1 MRWPMRVVI
10 VLGWILAGIV
20 LLLASAV
27 YHAQLPLARRI
38 VRDTVN
44 KFVTGEI
51 SGELAIG
58 RLDQVSLDHV
68 VARWVSL
75 YDPNG
80 RRVIVAD
87 RIDLYP
93 DFAALRGNT
102 LRFKVSRLTH
112 GTVRMIDDGES
123 SPTWI
128 AALNPR
134 VKGGPPSLNPLHALL
149 DHIELEDVT
158 IYGDFLGLENFR
170 VEGVQARGK
179 LDILREARV
188 RIDGGKGTFV
198 QPFPFPGIVDDVRGS
213 IDTDP
218 TRGIDLT
225 VAARRE
231 HGSAAPQPNRTDPG
245 DERVNAHVTYKSA
258 AASVP
263 QELRIS
269 VETDEVTP
277 DSLRGLG
284 YTWIGPIDAPLRGHV
299 ELFGPAAELAIEADV
314 ESAAGNVRASG
325 TISEA
330 QGVSVHVLSNRLDL
344 PSLISNAPELT
355 VGGTFHVL
363 APPGD
368 EPPHVHVSLTPTRYK
383 GFTVPAFEVDGR
395 LQDDKVII
403 ERARSSQG
411 GRLSVSGSVGYDGST
426 DLRVD
431 ANLPAVHRE
440 PNLAHYV
447 ADLEAQLQAAVRI
460 RLPANRSSI
469 NLDGRIDLIDVRYAS
484 IRASRVTIEGIA
496 KGDPELPQVDVQVRG
511 ENVRV
516 LDYVVGVASFSLKGG
531 PPSYHAQGEFSPSP
545 GQKTFYF
552 DANIEASRKKFV
564 IHADPIEFVVGD
576 KTFRGAA
583 RDLAIILGQSIT
595 LGSLRLASGAERLEA
610 SGTLREHGEDNLR
623 ADLQHFDLAALH
635 ALLGDQFPLTQ
646 GNVDATVELRG
657 DVARPELLLQ
667 GAMRGGHVLDVQN
680 VDAMY
685 FITYKEGELD
695 IDMQLEVAGH
705 GSLHLAGQGNLD
717 PKIADPMEA
726 LETGHYEIELASTD
740 FDLLVIP
747 AVRSVLH
754 QSRVTGTAK
763 FTGGLDA
770 PNLQGSASIA
780 GFCLMNM
787 QPVDVGGEFDY
798 DGARAT
804 TSFEVADTAG
814 KLADIAGHARVA
826 WEKLREDP
834 RAALRDVLAGSW
846 EVTGNSEPRGIEQLP
861 FEIPASA
868 GLPFALGTRFQLGH
882 EPGASRGS
890 IQFGA
895 RGLDQ
900 FKDEECK
907 LSSTTQSSAEL
918 KIQGESLTGTFQM
931 MLDGKRVLDGEGRLQ
946 MELEPWLQG
955 KKPFRFVRADA
966 TAHANFDDIERV
978 PVLCRHGHGD
988 LHADVRLDSLFT
1000 PEQHAQVDL
1009 IGSLNPHV
1017 RVLEGRQRRVV
1028 ESCRDDPARVWMQ
1041 AKVDGKQLNAQAWL
1055 EGCYGGHSDL
1065 VASVPLTWNAAS
1077 MGLPT
1082 IDGDRDTRVEV
1093 DFGETQLRPLLDR
1106 LPGVLGFGATATGRL
1121 VAQGNKKRVSYTGQV
1136 GITDGKLYMLATGQ
1150 ELSNIEATLVGNG
1163 NWVKVDGLRA
1173 QTGDGSLQAS
1183 GGIGFERWKPARVQ
1197 LGLVL
1202 KTLPVQREGLELASL
1217 NGSAALSTEIGP
1229 EVAQTAIKIHSLD
1242 VRMPSTS
1249 SRSLQSL
1256 EPHPDV
1262 MVTTDKP
1269 KQAAEKPYTFEFY
1282 IDGQRGVTARRN
1294 DFDVQ
1299 LALEMALHYA
1309 DPELR
1314 VGGYVE
1320 FRRGTFEVFGKSFE
1334 VNRGSLQF
1342 DGGPELNPEVNLI
1355 ATQKPEAGENVTDRV
1370 VARVSGTLANPI
1382 VEFYSETCPG
1392 EGAVV
1397 LLVSGRCPSEADTAM
1412 QDTTGTQNAFAA
1424 GIVGGILTLGARSQL
1439 GGLIPRISVEST
1451 GQGAQTRFKAG
1462 FEAVPKFMRPL
1473 VQRVYVQGALSTRD
1487 DTAAEGSGNQNSAT
1501 PDFLIELYF
1510 PHNIVGTGR
1519 VAPTSRSWGLDVTW
1533 EP

>member
-1 MRWPMRVVI
+1 MRWPLRVLI
-10 VLGWILAGIV
+10 VLGWILAGTV

-27 YHAQLPLARRI
+27 YHAQLPVARRI
-38 VRDTVN
+38 VRDAVN
-44 KFVTGEI
+44 KFVSGEI

-58 RLDQVSLDHV
+58 RLDSVTLDHV
-68 VARWVSL
+68 VARWVAL

-80 RRVIVAD
+80 RRVVMAD

-93 DFAALRGNT
+93 DFAALRGNI
-102 LRFKVSRLTH
+102 LRFKVAQLRR
-112 GTVRMIDDGES
+112 GTVRMVDNGEGTPS
-123 SPTWI
+123 WI
-128 AALNPR
+128 AALNPK
-134 VKGGPPSLNPLHALL
+134 VKGPPSLNPLHALL
-149 DHIELEDVT
+149 DHIELDDVT
-158 IYGDFLGLENFR
+158 VYGDYLGLENFR
-170 VEGVQARGK
+170 VEGVSGRGK
-179 LDILREARV
+179 LDIHHEVRV
-188 RIDGGKGTFV
+188 RLDGGKGTFV
-198 QPFPFPGIVDDVRGS
+198 RPFTFPGIIDDVRGS

-218 TRGIDLT
+218 THGIDLT

-231 HGSAAPQPNRTDPG
+231 QGPTAPLSNSTNPA
-245 DERVNAHVTYKSA
+245 DERVNAHVTYVSA

-263 QELRIS
+263 QELHIS
-269 VETDEVTP
+269 VDTDEVRP

-299 ELFGPAAELAIEADV
+299 ELFGPPAELAIEANV
-314 ESAAGNVRASG
+314 ESAAGNVNASG

-330 QGVSVHVLSNRLDL
+330 QGVSVHVLSDRIDL
-344 PSLISNAPELT
+344 PSLISNAPELV
-355 VGGTFHVL
+355 VGGAFHVL
-363 APPGD
+363 APLGD

-383 GFTVPAFEVDGR
+383 GFTVPAFELDGR
-395 LQDDKVII
+395 LEDEKVVI
-403 ERARSSQG
+403 EKARSSQG

-440 PNLAHYV
+440 PNLARYV
-447 ADLEAQLQAAVRI
+447 QDLEAQLQAAVRI
-460 RLPANRSSI
+460 RLPADHQAI
-469 NLDGRIDLIDVRYAS
+469 NLDGRIDLVDVRYAS
-484 IRASRVTIEGIA
+484 VRASRVTIEGVA

-511 ENVRV
+511 EDVRV
-516 LDYVVGVASFSLKGG
+516 LDYALGVASFSLKGG

-552 DANIEASRKKFV
+552 DSKIEASRKKFV
-564 IHADPIEFVVGD
+564 IQADPIEFVFGD

-583 RDLAIILGQSIT
+583 HDLTIVLGESVS

-610 SGTLREHGEDNLR
+610 SGTLRERGGDSLR
-623 ADLQHFDLAALH
+623 ADLQHFDLGALH
-635 ALLGDQFPLTQ
+635 ALLGDQFPFKQ
-646 GNVDATVELRG
+646 GNADATVELRG
-657 DVARPELLLQ
+657 DLTRPDLSLQ

-685 FITYKEGELD
+685 FITYKGGELD
-695 IDMQLEVAGH
+695 VDMQLEVAGH
-705 GSLHLAGQGNLD
+705 GSLHMAGQGKLD
-717 PKIADPMEA
+717 PKIADPLHA
-726 LETGHYEIELASTD
+726 LETGRYDLELASTD

-763 FTGGLDA
+763 ISGSLAA
-770 PNLQGSASIA
+770 PKVQGSGSIV

-798 DGARAT
+798 DGSRAT
-804 TSFEVADTAG
+804 TSFEVADPVG
-814 KLADIAGHARVA
+814 KLADVAGHAQVA

-834 RAALRDVLAGSW
+834 QAALRDVLAGSW
-846 EVTGNSEPRGIEQLP
+846 EVSGNTEARGIDQLP
-861 FEIPASA
+861 IEIPASA
-868 GLPFALGTRFQLGH
+868 KLPFALGTRFELGH
-882 EPGASRGS
+882 EPGASRGTV
-890 IQFGA
+890 QFGA
-895 RGLDQ
+895 RGLDR

-907 LSSTTQSSAEL
+907 LDAATQSSAEV
-918 KIQGESLTGTFQM
+918 KIQGESLTGSFQT

-955 KKPFRFVRADA
+955 KKPIRFVRADA
-966 TAHANFDDIERV
+966 TAHANFVDIERI

-1000 PEQHAQVDL
+1000 PEQRAQVDL

-1041 AKVDGKQLNAQAWL
+1041 AKVDGKQVNAQAWL

-1065 VASVPLTWNAAS
+1065 VASVPLTWNNAT
-1077 MGLPT
+1077 MGVPT
-1082 IDGDRDTRVEV
+1082 IDGDRDTRIQV
-1093 DFGETQLRPLLDR
+1093 DFGEAQLRPLLDR
-1106 LPGVLGFGATATGRL
+1106 LPGVLGFDATATGRII
-1121 VAQGNKKRVSYTGQV
+1121 AQGNKKRVSYTGQV
-1136 GITDGKLYMLATGQ
+1136 GLTDGKLYMLATGQ
-1150 ELSNIEATLVGNG
+1150 ELRNIEATLVGNG
-1163 NWVKVDGLRA
+1163 NWVKIDGFRA
-1173 QTGDGSLQAS
+1173 KTGDGGLEAA
-1183 GGIGFERWKPARVQ
+1183 GGIGFERWAPGTVQ

-1202 KTLPVQREGLELASL
+1202 KTFPVQREGLELASL
-1217 NGSAALSTEIGP
+1217 NGSAALTTEIGP
-1229 EVAQTAIKIHSLD
+1229 EVAKTAIKIHALEI
-1242 VRMPSTS
+1242 RMPNTT

-1256 EPHPDV
+1256 DPHPDV

-1269 KQAAEKPYTFEFY
+1269 KEVAAKPYTFEFY
-1282 IDGQRGVTARRN
+1282 IDGQRGVTAKRN

-1299 LALEMALHYA
+1299 LATELALDYS
-1309 DPELR
+1309 DPEFR

-1320 FRRGTFEVFGKSFE
+1320 FRRGTFEVFGKQFE

-1342 DGGPELNPEVNLI
+1342 DGGPELNPEVNLV
-1355 ATQKPEAGENVTDRV
+1355 ATQRPEAGESANNRVT
-1370 VARVSGTLANPI
+1370 ARVSGTLANPV

-1397 LLVSGRCPSEADTAM
+1397 MLVSGRCPSEADTSL

-1487 DTAAEGSGNQNSAT
+1487 ETAAEGSGNQTSAT

-1510 PHNIVGTGR
+1510 PHNIVSTGR